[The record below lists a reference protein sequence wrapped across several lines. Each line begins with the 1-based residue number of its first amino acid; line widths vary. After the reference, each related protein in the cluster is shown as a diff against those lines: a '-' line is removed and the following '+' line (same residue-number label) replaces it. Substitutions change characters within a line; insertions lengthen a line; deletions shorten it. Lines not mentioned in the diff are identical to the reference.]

1 MQLEYFR
8 MVDRIIRLDIA
19 AQTVVAECD
28 IPDQSPVFD
37 GHFPGHPILP
47 GVLMIE
53 TIAQT
58 GGWLI
63 MAMHRF
69 DRIPFLAQVKEA
81 KMRAFLTPGE
91 RVETEVR
98 LLHDG
103 SGYAVA
109 AGTIRRAGRG
119 VAEAEITYRVMPFPN
134 PAMRGQMLDTAR
146 RVAVPDH
153 FLSDGPT
160 PDA

>member
-8 MVDRIIRLDIA
+8 MVDRIVSLDTEA
-19 AQTVVAECD
+19 LTVTADCL
-28 IPDQSPVFD
+28 IPETSPVFE

-69 DRIPFLAQVKEA
+69 TRVPFLGQVRAA
-81 KMRAFLTPGE
+81 KMRAFITPGE
-91 RVETEVR
+91 RVETEAR

-109 AGTIRRAGRG
+109 AGTIRRDGRT

-134 PAMRGQMLDTAR
+134 DSMREQMRAFAR
-146 RVAVPDH
+146 TVAVPERHLND
-153 FLSDGPT
+153 
-160 PDA
+160 

>member
-8 MVDRIIRLDIA
+8 MVDRVTALDLDA
-19 AQTVVAECD
+19 LTVTADCAV
-28 IPDQSPVFD
+28 PPGSPVFE

-47 GVLMIE
+47 GVLMFE

-63 MAMHRF
+63 MALHRF
-69 DRIPFLAQVKEA
+69 ARIPFLGQIREGKA
-81 KMRAFLTPGE
+81 RAFVSPGDRLVAE
-91 RVETEVR
+91 AR

-109 AGTIRRAGRG
+109 AGRILRDGRA
-119 VAEAEITYRVMPFPN
+119 VAEAEITYRTMPFPN
-134 PAMRGQMLDTAR
+134 ADLRGAMLAQAR
-146 RVAVPDH
+146 RVGIAEH
-153 FLSDGPT
+153 LLE
-160 PDA
+160 AA

>member
-8 MVDRIIRLDIA
+8 MVDRILALDTA
-19 AQTVVAECD
+19 ALTVRAACD
-28 IPDQSPVFD
+28 IPAHSPVFD

-63 MAMHRF
+63 MALHAF
-69 DRIPFLAQVKEA
+69 SRIPFLAQVREA

-91 RVETEVR
+91 RVETEVA

-109 AGTIRRAGRG
+109 AGKIRRDGRI

-134 PAMRGQMLDTAR
+134 PEMRARMLDTAR
-146 RVAVPDH
+146 RVGVPAPHLADAPA
-153 FLSDGPT
+153 LDG
-160 PDA
+160 